1 MIVAMMAKGEQGS
14 GAAAIAAWCLI
25 TVLLSLL
32 ACTSEENS
40 EKRALPDGS
49 LYATDSGTDAPA
61 IDSEVG
67 VKDAGNDADASTP
80 YFLPDGCVD
89 PDAEFDSAIDD
100 PALTQK
106 QKVAVAK
113 CRRDCDAVFCKGST
127 VWLSVCDAWQ
137 IRIERTD
144 QPCQFKLDVTGD
156 EFGIVP
162 SDACNCQVV
171 LNSDRIVCEADGW
184 QLVDFNF
191 IRFSGAACTKYLGN
205 PFSTGSVTCPPCA
218 VFVK

>member
-1 MIVAMMAKGEQGS
+1 MMAKGEQGS

-106 QKVAVAK
+106 QRVAVAK
-113 CRRDCDAVFCKGST
+113 CRRDCEAVFCRGST
-127 VWLSVCDAWQ
+127 VWITTCEHWQ

-144 QPCQFKLDVTGD
+144 QPCQIKLDVAGD
-156 EFGIVP
+156 ELGIVP
-162 SDACNCQVV
+162 TDACNCQVV
-171 LNSDRIVCEADGW
+171 LNSERIVCDADGW

-191 IRFSGAACTKYLGN
+191 IQFSGAACTEFLGN
-205 PFSTGSVTCPPCA
+205 PQSIVSVTCPPCA
-218 VFVK
+218 VFIK